1 MKITDIEI
9 IPIYPRLA
17 KRYDNPDAQARMANI
32 DCRTVFKV
40 TTDVGIVGYGDYY
53 WADPVPASE
62 IEPLID
68 RSPFDFM
75 LADLNLGLGAALYD
89 AMGKYL
95 DVPVYKL
102 LGQKVRDAGAVA
114 AWTRPCSAEIF
125 AGEIRRAVDDGYRVF
140 KMHTSPEFDPLL
152 QAEAAADVAPDGFRI
167 HYDFNGY
174 GRTLGVLK
182 KLRLVSETDLGA
194 GESIYEWLHQNRHH
208 HLICRMCDRLIQ
220 LDHQYM
226 ANLGTEI
233 LDDYGFK
240 ADVDH
245 IAIFGLCSDCTSE
258 PQSNGNTNG
267 E

>member
-1 MKITDIEI
+1 MSCEDHSVQTLRDSGHRLTPQRVLILSSLRHADGHVTALEI
-9 IPIYPRLA
+9 LDQVRESYP
-17 KRYDNPDAQARMANI
+17 YIDAS
-32 DCRTVFKV
+32 TV
-40 TTDVGIVGYGDYY
+40 Y
-53 WADPVPASE
+53 
-62 IEPLID
+62 
-68 RSPFDFM
+68 
-75 LADLNLGLGAALYD
+75 
-89 AMGKYL
+89 
-95 DVPVYKL
+95 
-102 LGQKVRDAGAVA
+102 
-114 AWTRPCSAEIF
+114 
-125 AGEIRRAVDDGYRVF
+125 
-140 KMHTSPEFDPLL
+140 
-152 QAEAAADVAPDGFRI
+152 
-167 HYDFNGY
+167 
-174 GRTLGVLK
+174 RTLSVLK

-258 PQSNGNTNG
+258 PHVNGNTNG